1 MSKKTTNSLYFGDNL
16 AVMRESIA
24 DESVDLVYLDP
35 PFNSARDYNILFA
48 SPKGVSSV
56 AQITA
61 FEDSW
66 HWGQQAEK
74 EFNEIVHSSNT
85 KVAEII
91 LAMRRFLGEN
101 DMMAYLT
108 MMANRLLELHR
119 VMKPTASLYLHCD
132 NTASHYLKVVLDG
145 VFGQKNY
152 RNEITWKRTST
163 HSDSKT
169 WSRNSDCIFF
179 YTKGAEFVWN
189 TPRDQHSPQYLDA
202 KYRHD
207 DKDGR
212 GLYQLDNMTSPNP
225 RPKLMYAWKGFPWPK
240 KGWRFELATMEKL
253 DAEGRIWYPQNKQ
266 GQPDV
271 SKRPRI
277 KRYLSEMDGG
287 VIGSIWSDIAPINSQ
302 ARERLGYPTQK
313 PLALLERIVAASS
326 NPGDVLLDPFCGCG
340 TAVHA
345 AQRLD
350 RGWIGIDITHLAI
363 SLIEKRLKDAFK
375 GIAFDVHGVP
385 KDIDGARELAGRDK
399 YQFQWWAC
407 SLVNAQPYQGKKKGA
422 DGGIDGLIF
431 FQDEA
436 KGHKKIVVSVKS
448 GSSVD
453 VAMVRDL
460 AHVVLREKAD
470 IGLFL
475 TLAPPTKP
483 MVTEAV
489 KVGYYTSPG
498 TGNAFPKVQILT
510 IAGLLNGTERA
521 LFPDLS
527 QGASTFKKAEREEQ
541 PDRQSS
547 IF

>member
-1 MSKKTTNSLYFGDNL
+1 
-16 AVMRESIA
+16 
-24 DESVDLVYLDP
+24 
-35 PFNSARDYNILFA
+35 
-48 SPKGVSSV
+48 
-56 AQITA
+56 
-61 FEDSW
+61 
-66 HWGQQAEK
+66 
-74 EFNEIVHSSNT
+74 
-85 KVAEII
+85 
-91 LAMRRFLGEN
+91 
-101 DMMAYLT
+101 
-108 MMANRLLELHR
+108 
-119 VMKPTASLYLHCD
+119 YLHCD

-189 TPRDQHSPQYLDA
+189 TPRDQHSPQYLNA

-225 RPKLMYAWKGFPWPK
+225 RPNLMYVWKGFPWPK

-271 SKRPRI
+271 RKRPRI
-277 KRYLSEMDGG
+277 KRYLAEIDGG
-287 VIGSIWSDIAPINSQ
+287 VIGSVWSDIAPINSQ
-302 ARERLGYPTQK
+302 GRERLGYPTQK

-350 RGWIGIDITHLAI
+350 RRWVGIDITHLAI

-385 KDIDGARELAGRDK
+385 RDIDGARELAGRDK

-436 KGHKKIVVSVKS
+436 KGHKKIVVSVKG

-475 TLAPPTKP
+475 TLTPPTKP

-541 PDRQSS
+541 PGQQSS